1 MDRSELTMAVAGAL
15 VGGVP
20 LRLDLPLGVRADERA
35 RAARRRRTADMASE
49 LHAAEEARHRAE
61 LRLAEVEAAA
71 ARRVAKVEAELALT
85 REAFAG
91 AQAQADEVRAAYRRA
106 MGGAE
111 GVEPE

>member
-1 MDRSELTMAVAGAL
+1 MDRNELTMAVAGAL
-15 VGGVP
+15 AGAF
-20 LRLDLPLGVRADERA
+20 LLGWIFHWIFGRMNVHGPHSAGH
-35 RAARRRRTADMASE
+35 ADMAGE

-71 ARRVAKVEAELALT
+71 ARQVAKLEAELALT

-111 GVEPE
+111 GAEPE